1 MLGSFKDTAAKVA
14 ANRHPTIQRFG
25 VVHKIHIDTT
35 QRSIQAEITLKGEP
49 SPIGVT
55 IQYFVETSGT
65 QSSISVRSIQFSRE
79 WMDAAVNIWFERQGS
94 LVFPFEG
101 LSAQLIQFLL

>member
-25 VVHKIHIDTT
+25 VVHKIHIDTA

-49 SPIGVT
+49 SPLGVT
-55 IQYFVETSGT
+55 LHYRVDTDGA
-65 QSSISVRSIQFSRE
+65 QSQISVQSIQFSRE
-79 WMDAAVNIWFERQGS
+79 WMDVAAHIWLERQGA